1 MTNVKQKSCSERNKI
16 EWLFEGKWA
25 GLSLVRIL
33 TSFLS
38 TGEKEILE
46 EERNSCHTAGV
57 HSDETKSEN
66 SLTSN
71 P

>member
-1 MTNVKQKSCSERNKI
+1 MTNDKQKSCSERNKI

-46 EERNSCHTAGV
+46 EERNSCHTAGA
-57 HSDETKSEN
+57 H
-66 SLTSN
+66 
-71 P
+71 

>member
-1 MTNVKQKSCSERNKI
+1 MSNRNLTMEEDKKI

-38 TGEKEILE
+38 TSETGISEEK
-46 EERNSCHTAGV
+46 RNSCHTAG
-57 HSDETKSEN
+57 TLMRSEN
-66 SLTSN
+66 SLTIN
-71 P
+71 PF